1 MMPPSSKILVHAT
14 SLSCRVI
21 LSIWCWTMSKVNCQG
36 RGTLLFNSSCFLEGK
51 CFPEHTASC
60 PDWWA
65 WDGKMGGPLL
75 GPFLSNPLLGARLSY
90 TLFLASLLEKFSG
103 DNINTNFCGCPL
115 CLQLGDFVLFW
126 GFLLGSPLLP
136 HTKGIFSSPAILC
149 WRYYFDFHF
158 PSPCLFHSWFS
169 IWYGHLK
176 ISILPLQWNHKHKSE

>member
-1 MMPPSSKILVHAT
+1 MQGHTVNMVLDDVQSELSRKRNT
-14 SLSCRVI
+14 SVQL
-21 LSIWCWTMSKVNCQG
+21 
-36 RGTLLFNSSCFLEGK
+36 LLFPGGK

-65 WDGKMGGPLL
+65 WDRKMGGPLL

-158 PSPCLFHSWFS
+158 PSSCWLLVSFLFASVCWCFFS
-169 IWYGHLK
+169 
-176 ISILPLQWNHKHKSE
+176 SICKKLIFLI